1 MAKSLKSEIKGSEL
15 HVRFEGDIDV
25 SEELILQHH
34 PHVKSLLKEITGHE
48 WKYSFEN
55 VKGEAIVRVDLN
67 KAVFDYRY
75 YPPRFD
81 EFEKKGV
88 YELQIPL
95 GSKRPAIVDIRKMEH
110 FRIRIS
116 TKRYWHAATIDPFTN
131 KVTYIENPFRFGFL
145 AEEQPNKFAQA
156 RELYELSKWL
166 FQEKKMEA
174 EDRYVVE
181 NYNALLEAFERKRYT
196 FPLRLRIT
204 VEDEKKV
211 PTWEELLD
219 GLSQYLKAKGLL
231 MKLEEKPGFFEKRP
245 LP

>member
-15 HVRFEGDIDV
+15 HVRFEGDVDV

-34 PHVKSLLKEITGHE
+34 PHVKSLLEEITEHE

-55 VKGEAIVRVDLN
+55 VKGEATVRVNLN

-75 YPPRFD
+75 YPPRCD

-95 GSKRPAIVDIRKMEH
+95 GSKRPSVIDIRKMKH
-110 FRIRIS
+110 FTIRIS

-145 AEEQPNKFAQA
+145 AEEQPKKFAQA

-174 EDRYVVE
+174 EDRQVVE

-219 GLSQYLKAKGLL
+219 GLSQYLKGKGLL
-231 MKLEEKPGFFEKRP
+231 MKLEEKPEFFEKRP

>member
-1 MAKSLKSEIKGSEL
+1 MTKSLKSEIKGSEL
-15 HVRFEGDIDV
+15 HVRFEGDVDV

-34 PHVKSLLKEITGHE
+34 PHVKPLLEEITGHG

-55 VKGEAIVRVDLN
+55 VKGEAIVRVALN

-75 YPPRFD
+75 YSPRSD

-131 KVTYIENPFRFGFL
+131 KVTYIENLFRFGFL

-219 GLSQYLKAKGLL
+219 GLSQFLKGKGLL
-231 MKLEEKPGFFEKRP
+231 MRLEEKPEFFEKRP

>member
-15 HVRFEGDIDV
+15 HVRFEGDVDV
-25 SEELILQHH
+25 SEELILQQH
-34 PHVKSLLKEITGHE
+34 PHVKSLLEEITEHE

-55 VKGEAIVRVDLN
+55 VKGEATVRVNLN

-75 YPPRFD
+75 YPPRCD
-81 EFEKKGV
+81 EFEQKGV

-95 GSKRPAIVDIRKMEH
+95 GSKRPSVIDIRKMKH
-110 FRIRIS
+110 FTIRIS

-145 AEEQPNKFAQA
+145 AEEQPKKFAQA

-174 EDRYVVE
+174 EDRQVVE

-219 GLSQYLKAKGLL
+219 GLSQYLKGKGLL
-231 MKLEEKPGFFEKRP
+231 MKLEEKPEFFEKRP

>member
-1 MAKSLKSEIKGSEL
+1 MTKSLKSEIKGSEL
-15 HVRFEGDIDV
+15 HVRFEGDVDV

-34 PHVKSLLKEITGHE
+34 PHVKSLLEEITGHE

-55 VKGEAIVRVDLN
+55 VKGEATVRVNLN

-145 AEEQPNKFAQA
+145 AKSSRTNLHKQESFTSF
-156 RELYELSKWL
+156 LSGFSRRRRWNPKIDMLW
-166 FQEKKMEA
+166 K
-174 EDRYVVE
+174 
-181 NYNALLEAFERKRYT
+181 
-196 FPLRLRIT
+196 IT
-204 VEDEKKV
+204 
-211 PTWEELLD
+211 T
-219 GLSQYLKAKGLL
+219 S
-231 MKLEEKPGFFEKRP
+231 F
-245 LP
+245 